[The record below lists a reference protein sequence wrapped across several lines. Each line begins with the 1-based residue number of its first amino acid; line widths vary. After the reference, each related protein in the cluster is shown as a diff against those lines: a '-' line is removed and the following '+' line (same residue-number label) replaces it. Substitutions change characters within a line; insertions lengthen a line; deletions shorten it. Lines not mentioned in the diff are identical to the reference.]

1 MQKRAP
7 TLGNI
12 LVIILFVLS
21 CFGLLMFLWESFG
34 GPLPLKP
41 KGYRMTIAFPRVLAL
56 AEQSDVRISGV
67 DVGHVI
73 AVKKSIEGRTVATI
87 EINSRYAPIR
97 KDMHAII
104 RQKTLLGETYIQL
117 IPQGTGKE
125 GPYLADN
132 GRLPS
137 SQVEPSVTLDDILS
151 TFDPKTRADFKIWQQ
166 AVAEGI
172 NGRGEQINADFA
184 RLEPFAEH
192 ANKLVSILASQE
204 GAVRALVK
212 NTGVVFNALASRDHQ
227 LEGLIVN
234 GEHTFHAASEASQAF
249 ADAFRVLP
257 GFERNSNKAFKELDR
272 FAEDA
277 TPFLKEFQTPE
288 RKLAG
293 LAKAA
298 VPFAP
303 QFDRF
308 LTSLGPLTK
317 AAKKGLPDLGK
328 SLALTEPVLENLRPV
343 LHNLDPFLQYT
354 GSYVRE
360 VQAFFANLTS
370 ATTFQEPSGDLPA
383 SVSTKSHLLTAL
395 ATLSPESLATYS
407 NKLGTD
413 RSNAYPLA
421 GTYGSLATGLPVFS
435 TAGCANEAPSINGPW
450 SETVAERVILKLI
463 KLGVANRPEK
473 LEGFDPAVNVPKEK
487 FEPTI
492 GATGQ
497 VVESEQQVE
506 AATQKKTE
514 AEIKEEEEE
523 AAKEPGGAN
532 RVPAPACTQQGPN
545 SFNGK
550 LSQFPHTVYEGK

>member
-12 LVIILFVLS
+12 LVIILFTLS

-56 AEQSDVRISGV
+56 AEESNVRISGV

-73 AVKKSIEGRTVATI
+73 AVKKGTEGRTVATV
-87 EINSRYAPIR
+87 EINSKYAPIR
-97 KDMHAII
+97 ANMHAII

-117 IPQGTGKE
+117 IPEGNT

-132 GRLPS
+132 GRIAN
-137 SQVEPSVTLDDILS
+137 SQVEPSVTLDDILQ

-172 NGRGEQINADFA
+172 NGKGEQINAAFA

-192 ANKLVSILASQE
+192 ANKLVTILASQE
-204 GAVRALVK
+204 GAVRALIK

-249 ADAFRVLP
+249 ASAFRALP
-257 GFERNSNKAFKELDR
+257 GFERSSRKALKEIDR
-272 FAEDA
+272 FAADA
-277 TPFLKEFQTPE
+277 NPFLEEFRTPE

-293 LAKAA
+293 LVSAAK
-298 VPFAP
+298 PFAP
-303 QFDRF
+303 QFDQF

-343 LHNLDPFLQYT
+343 LHNLDPFLQYAGT
-354 GSYVRE
+354 YVRE
-360 VQAFFANLTS
+360 VQAFFANLVS
-370 ATTFQEPSGDLPA
+370 ATGFQSGNGDLPA
-383 SVSTKSHLLTAL
+383 KEGPKEHLLTAL
-395 ATLSPESLATYS
+395 AVLSPESLSTYS
-407 NKLGTD
+407 SKLGTN
-413 RSNAYPLA
+413 RPNAYPLA
-421 GTYGSLATGLPVFS
+421 GNYAALGTGLPTFS
-435 TAGCANEAPSINGPW
+435 SAGCANEAPTVNGPPGNGI
-450 SETVAERVILKLI
+450 AERVILKLL
-463 KLGVANRPEK
+463 KLHVANRPEK
-473 LEGFDPAVNVPKEK
+473 LEGFNPAVNVPAESI
-487 FEPTI
+487 EPI
-492 GATGQ
+492 GTRPPG
-497 VVESEQQVE
+497 ETE
-506 AATQKKTE
+506 AQAEAKAKAETQKQTE
-514 AEIKEEEEE
+514 AEIKEEEEA
-523 AAKEPGGAN
+523 AAKEPGNEN

-550 LSQFPHTVYEGK
+550 LSQFPHVVYEGK

>member
-56 AEQSDVRISGV
+56 AEESNVRISGV

-73 AVKKSIEGRTVATI
+73 SVKKGTEGRTVATV
-87 EINSRYAPIR
+87 EINSKYAPIR
-97 KDMHAII
+97 ANMHAII

-117 IPQGTGKE
+117 IPEGNS

-132 GRLPS
+132 GRIAN
-137 SQVEPSVTLDDILS
+137 SQVEPSVTLDDILQ

-172 NGRGEQINADFA
+172 DGKGEQINAAFA

-192 ANKLVSILASQE
+192 ANKLVTILASQE
-204 GAVRALVK
+204 GAVRALIK

-249 ADAFRVLP
+249 ATAFRVLP
-257 GFERNSNKAFKELDR
+257 GFERSSRKAFKEIDR
-272 FAEDA
+272 FAADA
-277 TPFLKEFQTPE
+277 NPFLEEFRTPE

-293 LAKAA
+293 LLSAAK
-298 VPFAP
+298 PFAP
-303 QFDRF
+303 QFDQF

-343 LHNLDPFLQYT
+343 LHNLDPFLQYAGT
-354 GSYVRE
+354 YVRE
-360 VQAFFANLTS
+360 VQAFFANLVS
-370 ATTFQEPSGDLPA
+370 ATGFQSENGDLPERQGP
-383 SVSTKSHLLTAL
+383 KEHLLTAL
-395 ATLSPESLATYS
+395 AVLNPESLSSYS
-407 NKLGTD
+407 SKHGTS

-421 GTYGSLATGLPVFS
+421 GSYAALGTGLPTFS
-435 TAGCANEAPSINGPW
+435 SAGCANEAPIVNGPPG
-450 SETVAERVILKLI
+450 EGIAERVILKLI
-463 KLGVANRPEK
+463 KLHVANRPEK
-473 LEGFDPAVNVPKEK
+473 LEGFNPAANVPPELI
-487 FEPTI
+487 EPI
-492 GATGQ
+492 GKGPTGQ
-497 VVESEQQVE
+497 PQTE
-506 AATQKKTE
+506 AEAKAETQKQTE
-514 AEIKEEEEE
+514 AEIKEEEEA
-523 AAKEPGGAN
+523 AAKEPGNEN

-550 LSQFPHTVYEGK
+550 LSQFPHVVYEGK